1 LTDLENILKP
11 VGFYRQKAKYVRD
24 AACYIEKWGVP
35 KTTKELTQVPGIGPK
50 CAAIVRA
57 FGWEFPIL
65 PLIPMSN
72 AYQKGLGGQRKKMTT
87 FRLRQN
93 LKHFCPSTNGF
104 T

>member
-57 FGWEFPIL
+57 FGWG
-65 PLIPMSN
+65 IPDIAVDTHVQRIS
-72 AYQKGLGGQRKKMTT
+72 KGLGGQRKKMTT